1 MHTSHNKKLQ
11 RILLAAA
18 LLGVAAVVDHYTA
31 LPMWQT
37 LCLYLVPYL
46 LAGYD
51 VLAEAWEGIAEA
63 DPFNE
68 NLLMSVAT
76 LGALALGFVPGG
88 TPEFAEAVF
97 VMLFFQVGEYF
108 EHVAEERSRGAISS
122 LLDMRPDVAHVE
134 RGGQVEDVAP
144 ATVGIGEIVVV
155 RPGERIPTDATVVEG
170 AGLLDTA
177 SLTGESMPQS
187 VGPGSTVLSGCINLS
202 GVLRLRVEKS
212 FGESTASRIIELVEH
227 AAANKSE
234 QEAFIRRFARV
245 YTPIVVGLALLLAV
259 VPPFFADSYGAAFP
273 LWMSR
278 ALIFLVVSCPCAL
291 VVSVPLSFFAGI
303 GGASRLGILI
313 KGGNHIDALAQARA
327 VVIDKTGTLTRG
339 TFEVQSVHPRGLGRE
354 ELLRLAARAERHSTH
369 PIAVSL
375 RQAASA
381 EAEGGSVADVEEL
394 AGRGIR
400 ATVDGIE
407 VCAGNVRLMQEL
419 GLQPDEPTAGGT
431 AVHVSAGGA
440 YAGYILIADQLK
452 EDARSAVEA
461 LRQAGVD
468 RIVMLTGDRPEAAAE
483 VAAALGIGEVHA
495 ALLPADKVAAV
506 EKLLAEGDAGKGKI
520 VFVGDGINDAPVLM
534 RADVGLAMGALGSEA
549 AIEAADV
556 VLMHDRPSDVAAAIR
571 LSRRTLGIVRQNV
584 WLAIGVKVL
593 VLLLAAIGAAQ
604 MWMAVFADVGVTVL
618 AVLNAMRALRI
629 PSAGKRMPQP
639 AAREIAHGA

>member
-1 MHTSHNKKLQ
+1 MHTSHHQKLQ

-18 LLGVAAVVDHYTA
+18 LLVVAAVVDHYTA

-108 EHVAEERSRGAISS
+108 EHVAEDRSRGAISS

-134 RGGQVEDVAP
+134 RGGRVEDVAP
-144 ATVGIGEIVVV
+144 AAVGIGETVVV

-177 SLTGESMPQS
+177 SLTGESMPQP

-234 QEAFIRRFARV
+234 QETFIRRFARV
-245 YTPIVVGLALLLAV
+245 YTPVVVALALLLAV

-313 KGGNHIDALAQARA
+313 KGGNHIDALAQART
-327 VVIDKTGTLTRG
+327 VVFDKTGTLTRG
-339 TFEVQSVHPRGLGRE
+339 TFEVQSVHARGLSRE

-375 RQAASA
+375 RQAAGA

-400 ATVDGIE
+400 ATVDGTE
-407 VCAGNVRLMQEL
+407 VWAGNARLMQQL

-431 AVHVSAGGA
+431 AVHVAAGGA

-452 EDARSAVEA
+452 EDARSGVDA

-468 RIVMLTGDRPEAAAE
+468 RIVMLTGDRPKAAAE
-483 VAAALGIGEVHA
+483 VAAALGISEVHA

-506 EKLLAEGDAGKGKI
+506 EKLQAAGDAGKGKI

-556 VLMHDRPSDVAAAIR
+556 VLMHDRPSDVATAIR

-593 VLLLAAIGAAQ
+593 VLLLATLGAAQ

-629 PSAGKRMPQP
+629 PSAGKRVPQP
-639 AAREIAHGA
+639 AAREIACEA

>member
-327 VVIDKTGTLTRG
+327 VVFDKTGTLTRG

-375 RQAASA
+375 RQAAGA